1 MKKKLFVGLVAG
13 MTVFAMSATAF
24 ALMIQSESIIT
35 NPAST
40 VDLWA
45 YSYDDVAAYI
55 TSGTSDYVKAGD
67 PYTNAIFQG
76 YVTGDYGPGSVNG
89 HDSWGDAGAG
99 SDFQSVHV
107 FDTYITS
114 AIDQTVTFING
125 GDDGHSVFI
134 DDNFL
139 GGAAFNITST
149 TTFDMVAG
157 TEYKLSYIGANY
169 HTYFGWWF
177 NMSGSDTGGGTWS
190 GAVSEAHNIT
200 MNAIAG
206 DPVPEP
212 ATMLLFG
219 TGLVGLAGSRLRKKK
234 K

>member
-1 MKKKLFVGLVAG
+1 MQAG
-13 MTVFAMSATAF
+13 
-24 ALMIQSESIIT
+24 
-35 NPAST
+35 
-40 VDLWA
+40 
-45 YSYDDVAAYI
+45 
-55 TSGTSDYVKAGD
+55 SGT
-67 PYTNAIFQG
+67 
-76 YVTGDYGPGSVNG
+76 
-89 HDSWGDAGAG
+89 
-99 SDFQSVHV
+99 
-107 FDTYITS
+107 
-114 AIDQTVTFING
+114 
-125 GDDGHSVFI
+125 
-134 DDNFL
+134 
-139 GGAAFNITST
+139 AAST